1 MAKDPGRPR
10 GGFDVGETG
19 GALSGLLAEE
29 DELDRRALWRLGTW
43 AAVSVGAVIVALIT
57 NQSSIGMRH
66 EQTAS
71 ADLLKQAQQL
81 QLTAR
86 ESQNETRRL
95 ASAVDTL
102 NSDRDRL
109 YSRVGVLEQGLDSV
123 TGAIT
128 RQGSAPS
135 SPPAG
140 ANQSGLSQSGSSQ
153 PSANQANAS
162 QGNTSQSNPS
172 QANSSVTPSAS
183 AVAKEPA
190 SAPSPAASSAA
201 SAAAPAATALVDSP
215 PPGAK
220 PSPAPVVAPVA
231 ATAPAV
237 IEKQDKEKQ
246 DKQASRPPTPAEPPG
261 LSTVASLS
269 VQQPIPA
276 QQPSGSLVASKSM
289 MGPPDP
295 AAGRLIEPA
304 VPPKVVTSAPM
315 PEVAAVAPRALA
327 DTEPE
332 TASAAAELTVKRT
345 EFGVDVGGANSIPG
359 LRALWRGLVKSKANT
374 ALSKLRPIIVIKEN
388 TNGLGMQLR
397 LVAGPIT
404 DAAAAAKICASL
416 TVSDRSCSTAVFEGQ
431 RLAVDADEAGKTESS
446 KAEAEPDN
454 KPASAG
460 SRSSGHR
467 HYYSGRHLRAEE
479 SPPPKPE
486 PSTFSS
492 LIFGKRK
499 QD

>member
-1 MAKDPGRPR
+1 MAKVSDRRR
-10 GGFDVGETG
+10 GSFEKEDGG

-29 DELDRRALWRLGTW
+29 DEFDRRTLWRLGTW
-43 AAVSVGAVIVALIT
+43 AAVSVGAVVVALIA

-71 ADLLKQAQQL
+71 ADLMKQAQQL

-123 TGAIT
+123 TGAIA
-128 RQGSAPS
+128 RQGSA
-135 SPPAG
+135 SPPPQTG
-140 ANQSGLSQSGSSQ
+140 ANQTGANQAGTSQTGSSQ

-162 QGNTSQSNPS
+162 QGNTSQAI
-172 QANSSVTPSAS
+172 ANVTAPAS
-183 AVAKEPA
+183 AAASPQA
-190 SAPSPAASSAA
+190 SAPSPAVSPAA
-201 SAAAPAATALVDSP
+201 SVTPAATASIDP
-215 PPGAK
+215 PAAK
-220 PSPAPVVAPVA
+220 PSQAPPVVGPVA
-231 ATAPAV
+231 ATTPAV
-237 IEKQDKEKQ
+237 VEKQDKEKQ
-246 DKQASRPPTPAEPPG
+246 DKQASKPPTPVEPVPAA
-261 LSTVASLS
+261 VASLS
-269 VQQPIPA
+269 MQQSAPA

-295 AAGRLIEPA
+295 AAAKLIEPA
-304 VPPKVVTSAPM
+304 APPKVVNSAPM
-315 PEVAAVAPRALA
+315 PEVAAVAPKVLA
-327 DTEPE
+327 ETEPE
-332 TASAAAELTVKRT
+332 PASAAPELTVKRT

-359 LRALWRGLVKSKANT
+359 LRALWRGLVKSRANG
-374 ALSKLRPIIVIKEN
+374 ALTKLRPIIVIKEN

-431 RLAVDADEAGKTESS
+431 RLAVNADEADKTESS

-460 SRSSGHR
+460 SKSWGHR
-467 HYYSGRHLRAEE
+467 HYYTGKHTPKVEE
-479 SPPPKPE
+479 APPKPE

-492 LIFGKRK
+492 LIFGRRK

>member
-1 MAKDPGRPR
+1 MAKVSDRLR
-10 GGFDVGETG
+10 GGFDREETG
-19 GALSGLLAEE
+19 GALSGLLAEV
-29 DELDRRALWRLGTW
+29 DEFDRRALWRLGTW
-43 AAVSVGAVIVALIT
+43 AAVSVGAVIVALIA

-71 ADLLKQAQQL
+71 ADLMKQAQQL

-123 TGAIT
+123 TGAIA
-128 RQGSAPS
+128 RQGSAS
-135 SPPAG
+135 SPPQTGANQAG
-140 ANQSGLSQSGSSQ
+140 ANQAGASQTGSSQ

-162 QGNTSQSNPS
+162 QGNTSQ
-172 QANSSVTPSAS
+172 AS
-183 AVAKEPA
+183 ANVTAPASAAASPQA
-190 SAPSPAASSAA
+190 SAPSAAVSPTA
-201 SAAAPAATALVDSP
+201 SVIPAATASVDP
-215 PPGAK
+215 PAAK
-220 PSPAPVVAPVA
+220 PSPAPPVVGPVA
-231 ATAPAV
+231 ATTPAV
-237 IEKQDKEKQ
+237 VEKQDKEKQ
-246 DKQASRPPTPAEPPG
+246 DKQASKPPTPAEPLPAA
-261 LSTVASLS
+261 VASLS
-269 VQQPIPA
+269 MQQLAPA

-295 AAGRLIEPA
+295 AAAKLIEPA
-304 VPPKVVTSAPM
+304 APPKVVNSAPM
-315 PEVAAVAPRALA
+315 PEVAAVVPKVLA
-327 DTEPE
+327 ETEPE
-332 TASAAAELTVKRT
+332 PASAAPELTVKRT

-359 LRALWRGLVKSKANT
+359 LRALWRGLVKSRANG
-374 ALSKLRPIIVIKEN
+374 ALTKLRPIIVIKEN

-431 RLAVDADEAGKTESS
+431 RLAVNADEADKTESS

-460 SRSSGHR
+460 SKSWGHR
-467 HYYSGRHLRAEE
+467 HYYTGKHTPKVEE
-479 SPPPKPE
+479 APPKPE

-492 LIFGKRK
+492 LIFGRRK

>member
-1 MAKDPGRPR
+1 MAKDSDRLR

-29 DELDRRALWRLGTW
+29 DELDRRSLWRLGTW
-43 AAVSVGAVIVALIT
+43 AAVSVGAVVVALIA

-109 YSRVGVLEQGLDSV
+109 YSRVAVIEQGLDSV
-123 TGAIT
+123 TGAIARQGPAASSPQAAASQT
-128 RQGSAPS
+128 GSSQASANPANANQGSAS
-135 SPPAG
+135 QANASVTPPAG
-140 ANQSGLSQSGSSQ
+140 AS
-153 PSANQANAS
+153 
-162 QGNTSQSNPS
+162 
-172 QANSSVTPSAS
+172 
-183 AVAKEPA
+183 AKEPA
-190 SAPSPAASSAA
+190 ATPSPTVAPTPTASV
-201 SAAAPAATALVDSP
+201 APAAIASVDP
-215 PPGAK
+215 PAAK
-220 PSPAPVVAPVA
+220 PSPAPPVVAAVA

-237 IEKQDKEKQ
+237 MEKQDKEKQ
-246 DKQASRPPTPAEPPG
+246 DKQASRPPAPAEPTPAA
-261 LSTVASLS
+261 VASLS
-269 VQQPIPA
+269 IQQPAPG

-295 AAGRLIEPA
+295 AAGKLIEPA
-304 VPPKVVTSAPM
+304 APPKAVTSAPL
-315 PEVAAVAPRALA
+315 PEIAAVAPKAPT
-327 DTEPE
+327 DTEHE
-332 TASAAAELTVKRT
+332 LASATPELTVQRT

-359 LRALWRGLVKSKANT
+359 LRALWRGLIKSRANT
-374 ALSKLRPIIVIKEN
+374 ALTKLRPIIVIKEN

-431 RLAVDADEAGKTESS
+431 RLAVDADEASKTEPG
-446 KAEAEPDN
+446 KAEAEPDS

-460 SRSSGHR
+460 AKFSGHR
-467 HYYSGRHLRAEE
+467 HYYAGKHPRAEE
-479 SPPPKPE
+479 TPAKPE

>member
-1 MAKDPGRPR
+1 MAKVSDRLR
-10 GGFDVGETG
+10 GGFDREETG

-29 DELDRRALWRLGTW
+29 DEFDRRTLWRLGSW
-43 AAVSVGAVIVALIT
+43 AAVSVGAVVVALIT

-86 ESQNETRRL
+86 ESQSETRRL

-123 TGAIT
+123 TGAIS
-128 RQGSAPS
+128 RQGSPAL
-135 SPPAG
+135 SPPTSVT
-140 ANQSGLSQSGSSQ
+140 QTGSSQ
-153 PSANQANAS
+153 TGSSPTSANQANAS
-162 QGNTSQSNPS
+162 QGNTG
-172 QANSSVTPSAS
+172 QANASVTPPAG
-183 AVAKEPA
+183 AVASPPT
-190 SAPSPAASSAA
+190 SAPAP
-201 SAAAPAATALVDSP
+201 AAAPTPTASVAPATTPTVDP
-215 PPGAK
+215 PAAK
-220 PSPAPVVAPVA
+220 PSPAPVVGPVA
-231 ATAPAV
+231 ATTPAV
-237 IEKQDKEKQ
+237 VEKQDKEKQ
-246 DKQASRPPTPAEPPG
+246 DKQASKPPTPAEPVPAA
-261 LSTVASLS
+261 VASLS
-269 VQQPIPA
+269 MHQPTPA

-295 AAGRLIEPA
+295 AAGKLIEPA
-304 VPPKVVTSAPM
+304 APPKVVNSAPM
-315 PEVAAVAPRALA
+315 PEVAAVAPKVVAE
-327 DTEPE
+327 TEPE
-332 TASAAAELTVKRT
+332 PASAAPELAVRRT

-359 LRALWRGLVKSKANT
+359 LRALWRGLTKSRANA
-374 ALSKLRPIIVIKEN
+374 ALAKLRPIIVIKEN

-397 LVAGPIT
+397 LVAGPII

-431 RLAVDADEAGKTESS
+431 RLALSADEADKTEPGKTE
-446 KAEAEPDN
+446 AEGDS
-454 KPASAG
+454 KPAPAG
-460 SRSSGHR
+460 SKSWGHR
-467 HYYSGRHLRAEE
+467 HYYAGKRSPKAEE
-479 SPPPKPE
+479 APPKPE

>member
-1 MAKDPGRPR
+1 MAKVSDRLR
-10 GGFDVGETG
+10 GGFDREETG

-29 DELDRRALWRLGTW
+29 DEFDRRALWRLGTW
-43 AAVSVGAVIVALIT
+43 AAVSVGAVIVALIA

-71 ADLLKQAQQL
+71 ADLVKQAQQL

-123 TGAIT
+123 TGAIA
-128 RQGSAPS
+128 RQGSAS
-135 SPPAG
+135 SPPQTGANQAG
-140 ANQSGLSQSGSSQ
+140 ANQAGASQTGSSQ

-162 QGNTSQSNPS
+162 QGNTSQ
-172 QANSSVTPSAS
+172 AS
-183 AVAKEPA
+183 ANVTAPASAAASPQA
-190 SAPSPAASSAA
+190 SAPSAAVSPTA
-201 SAAAPAATALVDSP
+201 SVIPAATASVDP
-215 PPGAK
+215 PAAK
-220 PSPAPVVAPVA
+220 PSPAPPVVGPVA
-231 ATAPAV
+231 ATTPAV
-237 IEKQDKEKQ
+237 VEKQDKEKQ
-246 DKQASRPPTPAEPPG
+246 DKQASKPPTPAEPAPAA
-261 LSTVASLS
+261 VASLS
-269 VQQPIPA
+269 MQQQPTPA
-276 QQPSGSLVASKSM
+276 QQPSGSLMASKSM

-295 AAGRLIEPA
+295 AAGKLIEPA
-304 VPPKVVTSAPM
+304 APPKVVNSAPM
-315 PEVAAVAPRALA
+315 PEVAAVTPKAVAE
-327 DTEPE
+327 TEPE
-332 TASAAAELTVKRT
+332 PASAAPELTVKRT

-359 LRALWRGLVKSKANT
+359 LRALWRGLVKSRANG
-374 ALSKLRPIIVIKEN
+374 ALTKLRPIIVIKEN

-431 RLAVDADEAGKTESS
+431 RLAVNADEADKTESS

-460 SRSSGHR
+460 SKSWGHR
-467 HYYSGRHLRAEE
+467 HYYTGKHTPKVEE
-479 SPPPKPE
+479 APPKPE

-492 LIFGKRK
+492 LIFGRRK

>member
-1 MAKDPGRPR
+1 MAKVSDRLR
-10 GGFDVGETG
+10 GGFDREETG

-29 DELDRRALWRLGTW
+29 DEFDRRALWRLGTW
-43 AAVSVGAVIVALIT
+43 AAVSVGAVIVALIA

-71 ADLLKQAQQL
+71 ADLMKQAQQL

-86 ESQNETRRL
+86 QSQNETRRL

-123 TGAIT
+123 TGAIA
-128 RQGSAPS
+128 RQGSA
-135 SPPAG
+135 SPPPQTG
-140 ANQSGLSQSGSSQ
+140 ANQTGANQTAASQTGSSQ

-162 QGNTSQSNPS
+162 QGNTSQ
-172 QANSSVTPSAS
+172 AS
-183 AVAKEPA
+183 ANVTAPASTAASPQA
-190 SAPSPAASSAA
+190 SAPSPAVSPTASVT
-201 SAAAPAATALVDSP
+201 PAATASVDP
-215 PPGAK
+215 PAAK
-220 PSPAPVVAPVA
+220 PSPAPPVVGLVA
-231 ATAPAV
+231 ATPPAV
-237 IEKQDKEKQ
+237 VEKQDKEKQ
-246 DKQASRPPTPAEPPG
+246 DKQASKPPTPVEPVPAA
-261 LSTVASLS
+261 VASLS
-269 VQQPIPA
+269 MQQSAPA

-295 AAGRLIEPA
+295 AAAKLIEPA
-304 VPPKVVTSAPM
+304 APPKVVNSAPM
-315 PEVAAVAPRALA
+315 PEVAAVAPKVLA
-327 DTEPE
+327 ETEPE
-332 TASAAAELTVKRT
+332 PASAAPELTVKRT

-359 LRALWRGLVKSKANT
+359 LRALWRGLVKSRANG
-374 ALSKLRPIIVIKEN
+374 ALTKLRPIIVIKEN

-431 RLAVDADEAGKTESS
+431 RLAVNADEADKTEPG

-460 SRSSGHR
+460 PKSWGHR
-467 HYYSGRHLRAEE
+467 HYYTGKHTPKAEE
-479 SPPPKPE
+479 APPKPE

-492 LIFGKRK
+492 LIFGRRK